1 MLLFQ
6 HRVCLS
12 RFVFVYLMTHF
23 LCSTA
28 YGHCKRKIPAQWVC
42 DSMDESKGR
51 FASWGWVIFLL
62 LRTPEKTLSH
72 WRVGRACADSLKQ
85 FVGKLLLCSLKL
97 SWRHRAVLIL
107 PDLWVTQ
114 NLAGKIPSES
124 RHGACQFLLCQPGQ
138 ESNREIFEINA
149 GLTIAHRLPECCLWR
164 CPSLRC
170 QMMQISF

>member
-12 RFVFVYLMTHF
+12 RFVFVYLMTRF

-51 FASWGWVIFLL
+51 FASWGWVILLL

-72 WRVGRACADSLKQ
+72 WRVGRACADSVKQ
-85 FVGKLLLCSLKL
+85 FIGKVLICSLKL
-97 SWRHRAVLIL
+97 SGRHRAVLIL
-107 PDLWVTQ
+107 PDLSHPEPCRENTFWV
-114 NLAGKIPSES
+114 PSWSLSVSAVPARAEVKQ
-124 RHGACQFLLCQPGQ
+124 GDFL
-138 ESNREIFEINA
+138 
-149 GLTIAHRLPECCLWR
+149 RLMLDW
-164 CPSLRC
+164 L
-170 QMMQISF
+170 